1 MFLTNCPGKL
11 LASHG
16 FGYLLWH
23 QCNDCLDLSK
33 LLVAS
38 NFPHVIIFGWL
49 FVAPCSMFRITRPL
63 SIDTSHGG
71 HMITVAKE
79 ATSHIRLQDELVVS
93 SIVSDRVASGAGE
106 RGSWKFIPIIVYCPV
121 PRHVIVRT
129 STGHLVLGNIRLRQ
143 SFGQGRNVGGE
154 DAFRENSRGGPDAA
168 DALRDHDHLGTVGVD
183 PSVAGEEARGLV
195 VHLQLVGVH
204 VIVTL
209 PLDGV
214 GHM

>member
-1 MFLTNCPGKL
+1 MMLRQFWTNCPGKL

-49 FVAPCSMFRITRPL
+49 FVAPGKRNWLHMEITVRDLPCSMFRIPRPL

-71 HMITVAKE
+71 HMVTVAKE
-79 ATSHIRLQDELVVS
+79 ATSHIRLQDELVVG

-106 RGSWKFIPIIVYCPV
+106 RGPWKFIWVVVDCPV
-121 PRHVIVRT
+121 PCHVIVRA
-129 STGHLVLGNIRLRQ
+129 STRHLVFNNIRLR
-143 SFGQGRNVGGE
+143 
-154 DAFRENSRGGPDAA
+154 
-168 DALRDHDHLGTVGVD
+168 
-183 PSVAGEEARGLV
+183 
-195 VHLQLVGVH
+195 
-204 VIVTL
+204 
-209 PLDGV
+209 
-214 GHM
+214 